1 MSQIWKLVGPD
12 GKPYVSAVP
21 GTLAGH
27 RRNHIDSSS
36 RLPRRTARHCPRK
49 LCHQPRLLRDFRRR
63 AGSWL
68 PTLRRLPPRC
78 LHDLEDTA
86 RWRIGDQASS

>member
-21 GTLAGH
+21 GTLAGQ
-27 RRNHIDSSS
+27 RRNHIYG
-36 RLPRRTARHCPRK
+36 RLDRPAALRAIARGGYVINRVFFATQRRC
-49 LCHQPRLLRDFRRR
+49 

-78 LHDLEDTA
+78 LFDLEDTA
-86 RWRIGDQASS
+86 RWRSGDQASS